1 MTVQNWFKE
10 LIRDK
15 VSMRYKAMGGYLDGM
30 FMQGDG
36 HGGVIKFPVAE
47 GNIQMYELTGAIQE
61 IDASR
66 LNLGTVDLMIR
77 DFEAS
82 AWLDLPAD
90 QRKMGP
96 QSQEAIAKEMT
107 RTVRMRR
114 DELRFDALNAFSETG
129 STLTENPTTVETIGD
144 GTAAID
150 LETAVYVGD
159 SIAGTG
165 SEEEIFWCMPHSW
178 FSQLMMYKQFSSSE
192 YQGPTDLPFAQASK
206 VRKKTFQGVHMIA
219 LPNAMFTYGTGKYG
233 TGSGALPFNGTGY
246 VDTFAWTKSAVGA
259 EIEWNQENMDMFD
272 MPQIKGTRTLCKVQ
286 LSGNAIGILPEGVK
300 RIRGLA
306 INKATDPAAA

>member
-10 LIRDK
+10 VIRDM
-15 VSMRYKAMGGYLDGM
+15 VRLRYQAMGGYLDGM

-36 HGGVIKFPVAE
+36 HAGLIKYPVAE
-47 GNIQMYELTGAIQE
+47 GTIQMYKLTGAIQE

-66 LNLGTVDLMIR
+66 INLGTIDLQVE

-96 QSQEAIAKEMT
+96 QSKEAIAKLMT
-107 RTVRMRR
+107 KAVRMKR
-114 DELRFDALNAFSETG
+114 DFLRLDALNAFAAAT
-129 STLTENPTTVETIGD
+129 STLTDNPKTVETIGD
-144 GTAAID
+144 GTTTVT
-150 LETAVYVGD
+150 LEDAVYVGD

-165 SEEEIFWCMPHSW
+165 SEEDIFWIMPHSW

-192 YQGPTDLPFAQASK
+192 YQGPVNLPFAQASK
-206 VRKKTFQGVHMIA
+206 VKKKTFQGVHMIA
-219 LPNAMFTYGTGKYG
+219 LPNEMFAYGTGAYG
-233 TGSGALPFNGTGY
+233 TGSNGLPFNASNY
-246 VDTFAWTKSAVGA
+246 IDTFAWTKDAVGA
-259 EIEWNQENMDMFD
+259 EIEWDQENMNIYDI
-272 MPQIKGTRTLCKVQ
+272 PQIKGTRQLAKVQ
-286 LSGNAIGILPEGVK
+286 LSGNAVGILPEGVK
-300 RIRGLA
+300 RIRMKA